1 VKAGSDVPD
10 NGLMVSGLR
19 AGYARVPVLH
29 GIDLTVGPG
38 EFVAVLGPNG
48 AGKTTTLR
56 ALMGICTVTGGE
68 MTFNQTD
75 LGQRPT
81 LERASVGVG
90 YVPEGRRVWP
100 SLTVAD
106 NLAAGALG
114 VRGRV
119 RRGEIGAL
127 TDEVLQIFP
136 SLKSRYKVRAGMLSG
151 GEQQMLAIGRAL
163 MSRPRLLLVDE
174 PSIGLAPVAVS
185 AVVDALRALHGREAL
200 SVLLVEQR
208 MDIAAEI
215 CSRAYVLNRGEVT
228 QSGPMDDLYQ
238 TLAASYFGGAA
249 RQAIPNETGGTS
261 G

>member
-1 VKAGSDVPD
+1 VAG
-10 NGLMVSGLR
+10 NGLVVSGLA
-19 AGYARVPVLH
+19 AGYARVPVLR
-29 GIDLTVGPG
+29 GVDLAVGPG

-56 ALMGICTVTGGE
+56 ALMGICTVTGGGI
-68 MTFNQTD
+68 TFNDID
-75 LGQRPT
+75 LRQRATP
-81 LERASVGVG
+81 ERASLGIG

-106 NLAAGALG
+106 NLQAGALG

-119 RRGEIGAL
+119 RRGETSAM
-127 TDEVLQIFP
+127 TDEVLQVFP

-215 CSRAYVLNRGEVT
+215 CSRAYVINRGEVV

-238 TLAASYFGGAA
+238 TLAADYFGGAA
-249 RQAIPNETGGTS
+249 RPRIRHEAGGTH